1 MVYVVVNDADETVK
15 DYQSAIRFAGE
26 ALLKVNN
33 IKSDYI
39 QACIDREVDF
49 PTGLSLASGQG
60 VAMPHGNSDFVT
72 EDSVSVVRLSEPV
85 VFGLMEDKNQKV
97 GVTLV
102 FNLALS
108 SGKQHMAVLRK
119 VIALFQDDVFIK
131 KCQKNS
137 VEEVASNIKAK
148 LDS

>member
-1 MVYVVVNDADETVK
+1 
-15 DYQSAIRFAGE
+15 
-26 ALLKVNN
+26 
-33 IKSDYI
+33 
-39 QACIDREVDF
+39 
-49 PTGLSLASGQG
+49 
-60 VAMPHGNSDFVT
+60 MPHGNSDFVT

-108 SGKQHMAVLRK
+108 SGKQHIAVLRK